1 MRRIA
6 PPTLTDDRIAALTP
20 LPGRD
25 VFLLDGDCPG
35 LLLRVY
41 SSGRKVWVVR
51 ARDIAGRRV
60 QIRLGEWPTLS
71 LDEARAQ
78 ARLMLADVRLGVRFK
93 LGPMTFRTVAEQY
106 FRAHVDPKC
115 KPKTKAEYRRQLETD
130 IFPYLGEIP
139 IQAITADHVLDVLA
153 PFQGRVYWN
162 RLLKG
167 LLRPICFHAVAQGY
181 REKDPTAGISEISE
195 SARVVD
201 LSDPERGKLLTELEV
216 LHRAGRISS
225 DTVLTLKLI
234 LATGCRVS
242 EILALT
248 KEQIQVERG
257 RLMWRHTKTGPKTIP
272 LTPQVIQLLTD
283 AGALEGAGPIFLAR
297 EGKSPHRLLR
307 KDWDLLRKTVGL
319 PLLRLHDLRHAYATL
334 VRQMADPMV
343 AMDLLGLQSPEM
355 LMVYARATRG
365 ELARIAEQA
374 AAAMLA
380 PTGDTPSETR
390 QPFPEHDQDSGNWE
404 KAQDDQNESGERLKT
419 ALRVFLT
426 EGRLPDHIR
435 AYMQHPP
442 HP

>member
-1 MRRIA
+1 MRRIT

-25 VFLLDGDCPG
+25 VFLLDGDCTG

-51 ARDIAGRRV
+51 TRDIAGRRV

-71 LDEARAQ
+71 LDEARTQ
-78 ARLMLADVRLGVRFK
+78 ARLMLADIRLGVRFK

-106 FRAHVDPKC
+106 FRAHVDPNC
-115 KPKTKAEYRRQLETD
+115 KPKTKAEYRRQLGKD
-130 IFPYLGEIP
+130 IYPALGGIP
-139 IQAITADHVLDVLA
+139 IQAITVDHVLDILA
-153 PFQGRVYWN
+153 RYEGRVYRN
-162 RLLKG
+162 RLLKA
-167 LLRPICFHAVAQGY
+167 LLRPVFRFAVKQGY
-181 REKDPTAGISEISE
+181 RKKDPTAGIAEVTE
-195 SARVVD
+195 TARIVD
-201 LSDPERGKLLTELEV
+201 LSDPDRRKIINELEV

-225 DTVLTLKLI
+225 DTVLALKLI

-272 LTPQVIQLLTD
+272 LTPQVIQLLND
-283 AGALEGAGPIFLAR
+283 AGALEGAGPIFLNRGA
-297 EGKSPHRLLR
+297 GKNYRLLR
-307 KDWDLLRKTVGL
+307 RDWDLLRKTIGL
-319 PLLRLHDLRHAYATL
+319 PHLRLHDLRHAYATL

-343 AMDLLGLQSPEM
+343 AMDLLGLKSPEM
-355 LMVYARATRG
+355 LMVYARATPG
-365 ELARIAEQA
+365 ELAQIAEQA

-380 PTGDTPSETR
+380 PTSDSPSETR
-390 QPFPEHDQDSGNWE
+390 QPFPEHDQDSGDWE
-404 KAQDDQNESGERLKT
+404 TTQDDQDDSGERLKT

-435 AYMQHPP
+435 AYLQHPP